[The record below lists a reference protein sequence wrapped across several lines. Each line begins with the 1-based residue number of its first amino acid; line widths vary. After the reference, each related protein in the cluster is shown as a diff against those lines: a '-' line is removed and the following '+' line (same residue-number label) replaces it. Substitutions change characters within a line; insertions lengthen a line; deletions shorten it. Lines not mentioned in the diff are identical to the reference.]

1 MTRVAGEPIPSL
13 AAPAIRGSV
22 IRFVDLWS
30 HPGRHVSHADEVITD
45 VNRRR
50 VRASAHDDSFT
61 VAWDYPGS
69 TLLEVRILRSCER
82 LAGSAD
88 DGVAE
93 GQELV
98 YQDVTGS
105 FRDSGLAPD
114 RPYFFTV
121 FAREPGGEWVRWEE
135 YSLPCEPKSGT
146 SQFARLW
153 NEGMRNRLALLLC
166 VGLTAAALL
175 VTPAGVRASS
185 SGDGSGGKTTA
196 AEAGVA
202 GATAAAQADPS
213 VAAVLDGKSA
223 TVEKATPWGGT
234 AGRPA
239 GYRLEYRWPAA
250 SATAVNEEWPLL
262 RSDTATPQPPYDSI
276 DYRIRATDVSGLQ
289 VDVLLDGSRVI
300 QTMPAD
306 GETEFVLKEQT
317 WPPFSWVPGF
327 TSRPWVIAP
336 VFIALAVLLMIR
348 AWLRSRAWNRR
359 LPSMTRHDRQ
369 FISRVAVL
377 LFLLAGFAWQFYEG
391 WYAATGPTVGSGN
404 AAGSLASLPLLL
416 IPPGLFV
423 AGLILELS
431 SGPHRGSWA
440 LLAVLAG
447 AASAYFLAAAVTGA
461 TTNLNLSYYILLAVL
476 ALIAIPRA
484 FSAGKMGWSRSAA
497 PRYG

>member
-1 MTRVAGEPIPSL
+1 
-13 AAPAIRGSV
+13 
-22 IRFVDLWS
+22 
-30 HPGRHVSHADEVITD
+30 VSHADEVITD

-50 VRASAHDDSFT
+50 VRARAHDDSFT
-61 VAWDYPGS
+61 IAWDYPGR
-69 TLLEVRILRSCER
+69 TLLEVRILRSSEG

-105 FRDSGLAPD
+105 FRDGGLAAD
-114 RPYFFTV
+114 RPCYYTV
-121 FAREPGGEWVRWEE
+121 FARESGGQWVRWEE
-135 YSLPCEPKSGT
+135 YSLPCGEPEAGPAGPDGPVAK
-146 SQFARLW
+146 ARGGVISPGSLVVCLT
-153 NEGMRNRLALLLC
+153 LAL
-166 VGLTAAALL
+166 AALIL
-175 VTPAGVRASS
+175 VPALVFASS
-185 SGDGSGGKTTA
+185 SSTKSGGKTSPSVA
-196 AEAGVA
+196 AAA
-202 GATAAAQADPS
+202 AATAAAQADPS
-213 VAAVLDGKSA
+213 VAAVLNGKGA
-223 TVEKATPWGGT
+223 TIDTATPWGGT
-234 AGRPA
+234 AGQPA

-250 SATAVNEEWPLL
+250 SATSVNQEWPLL
-262 RSDTATPQPPYDSI
+262 RSGASTPQPPYDSM

-300 QTMPAD
+300 QVMPAD
-306 GETEFVLKEQT
+306 GETEFALKEQT

-327 TSRPWVIAP
+327 TSRPWVVAP
-336 VFIALAVLLMIR
+336 IFIALAILFMVR

-377 LFLLAGFAWQFYEG
+377 VFLLAGFAWQFYEG

-416 IPPGLFV
+416 IPPGLFI

-431 SGPHRGSWA
+431 SAPRRGSWA
-440 LLAVLAG
+440 LLALLSA
-447 AASAYFLAAAVTGA
+447 AASAYFLAAAITGA
-461 TTNLNLSYYILLAVL
+461 TTNLNLSYYLLLAVL